1 MNEYWGFESYCL
13 NFRIGWRHRQ
23 ESSCVNE
30 KLYRGWCEWKYHKLF
45 GKHGVP
51 IWLWNNIER
60 YVSHR
65 LFLVFCSDLSV
76 CVHLSLYVS
85 LSVSTSVC
93 LSSLGSISFGL
104 SVSPPLFLSPA
115 TAFCLYVSVSF
126 YLCLCLSV
134 SISFFAVSIQRIEN
148 RLVLLEKF
156 RQSIQGC
163 TK

>member
-51 IWLWNNIER
+51 IWLWNNLER

-93 LSSLGSISFGL
+93 LSSLGPISFGL
-104 SVSPPLFLSPA
+104 SVSPPLFLSLSRYR
-115 TAFCLYVSVSF
+115 FLS
-126 YLCLCLSV
+126 LCLCLFLSL
-134 SISFFAVSIQRIEN
+134 SLSLGFHLFLCSFHSEN
-148 RLVLLEKF
+148 RK
-156 RQSIQGC
+156 
-163 TK
+163 

>member
-76 CVHLSLYVS
+76 SVYLSLYVS
-85 LSVSTSVC
+85 LSVSASVC
-93 LSSLGSISFGL
+93 LSSLGSLYLIWSLCLSPSLSFSLPLPL
-104 SVSPPLFLSPA
+104 SVSMSLS
-115 TAFCLYVSVSF
+115 LSISVSVSRF
-126 YLCLCLSV
+126 PSLSLQ
-134 SISFFAVSIQRIEN
+134 FP
-148 RLVLLEKF
+148 F
-156 RQSIQGC
+156 RE
-163 TK
+163 

>member
-60 YVSHR
+60 YLSHR
-65 LFLVFCSDLSV
+65 LFQVFCSDLSV
-76 CVHLSLYVS
+76 TVYMSLYISLCLPLSVFSWLSLSHLVP
-85 LSVSTSVC
+85 L
-93 LSSLGSISFGL
+93 
-104 SVSPPLFLSPA
+104 SPPLSFVLSSA

-126 YLCLCLSV
+126 YLCLPLGFHLFLC
-134 SISFFAVSIQRIEN
+134 SFHSEN
-148 RLVLLEKF
+148 RK
-156 RQSIQGC
+156 
-163 TK
+163 

>member
-76 CVHLSLYVS
+76 SVHLSLYVS
-85 LSVSTSVC
+85 LSVSTC
-93 LSSLGSISFGL
+93 LSVFSWLYLIWSLCLSPSLSFSLPLPL
-104 SVSPPLFLSPA
+104 SVSMSLS
-115 TAFCLYVSVSF
+115 LSISVSVSRF
-126 YLCLCLSV
+126 PSLSLQ
-134 SISFFAVSIQRIEN
+134 FP
-148 RLVLLEKF
+148 F
-156 RQSIQGC
+156 RE
-163 TK
+163 